1 MCKKTR
7 ILQSKK
13 PVKKIFTLLAEATI
27 KTATKDKMCNSYF
40 QSKASI
46 SLLMSFVV
54 TTLAINSLLQATVIV
69 FKKFS
74 LNHPFSTVALSL
86 FNADGSVR
94 QTVKNKL
101 AQILKSKSNETN
113 TEASKGKAIYVDLMV
128 MMRVVT
134 AIPETFKDLALKLMS
149 ILPT

>member
-1 MCKKTR
+1 M
-7 ILQSKK
+7 
-13 PVKKIFTLLAEATI
+13 
-27 KTATKDKMCNSYF
+27 
-40 QSKASI
+40 
-46 SLLMSFVV
+46 
-54 TTLAINSLLQATVIV
+54 
-69 FKKFS
+69 
-74 LNHPFSTVALSL
+74 
-86 FNADGSVR
+86 R

>member
-1 MCKKTR
+1 M
-7 ILQSKK
+7 
-13 PVKKIFTLLAEATI
+13 
-27 KTATKDKMCNSYF
+27 
-40 QSKASI
+40 
-46 SLLMSFVV
+46 
-54 TTLAINSLLQATVIV
+54 
-69 FKKFS
+69 
-74 LNHPFSTVALSL
+74 NHPFSTVALSL